1 MDIQFSATPQMFGVF
16 HIAALA
22 VIALG
27 CVGAYFALRRM
38 DETRLLRLIWILG
51 GVMLAMEVWKQGF
64 SWVYV
69 FDRQINL
76 WFFPWQ
82 LCSMAMYCA
91 FAVRF
96 VRGQRQNTL
105 LVFLSTFSLFAAVV
119 ALAVP
124 SDMLRPY
131 VLLTVHGFLYHGL
144 MIVLALA
151 AMLVVFRREN
161 VQFAPAVRLFVWMAA
176 VAEIINVAAHSL
188 LHDIH
193 REPNMFFITPYYEST
208 QPVLHE
214 IALKLGIPA
223 EIAIYL
229 LSIIAISFGVF
240 CAERALMKKRPP
252 RAGDA

>member
-1 MDIQFSATPQMFGVF
+1 MAIQFANTPQMFGVF

-27 CVGAYFALRRM
+27 CIGAFFWLRRL
-38 DETRLLRLIWILG
+38 DEGRLLRLIWILG
-51 GVMLAMEVWKQGF
+51 AVMLAMEVWKQGF

-69 FDRQINL
+69 YDRRINL

-131 VLLTVHGFLYHGL
+131 VLLTVHGFLYHAL

-151 AMLVVFRREN
+151 AMLVVCRRES
-161 VQFAPAVRLFVWMAA
+161 VRFAPAVRLFLWMAA
-176 VAEIINVAAHSL
+176 VAEVINVVSHRL
-188 LHDIH
+188 IGDIH

-214 IALKLGIPA
+214 IAVALGIPA
-223 EIAIYL
+223 EIFIYL
-229 LSIIAISFGVF
+229 TAIALISYGLFR
-240 CAERALMKKRPP
+240 AERALTRHK
-252 RAGDA
+252 

>member
-1 MDIQFSATPQMFGVF
+1 MLFQSPPPMFGLF
-16 HIAALA
+16 HILWLA
-22 VIALG
+22 ILLVFNVLIYFIFRNESEEKLIKAIHFFGILMVIG
-27 CVGAYFALRRM
+27 
-38 DETRLLRLIWILG
+38 
-51 GVMLAMEVWKQGF
+51 EVWKQWFCYTHIFQGE
-64 SWVYV
+64 V
-69 FDRQINL
+69 NL

-131 VLLTVHGFLYHGL
+131 VLLTVHGFLYHAL

-151 AMLVVFRREN
+151 AMLVVCRRES
-161 VQFAPAVRLFVWMAA
+161 VRFAPAVRLFLWMAA
-176 VAEIINVAAHSL
+176 VAELINVVSHRL
-188 LHDIH
+188 IGDIH

-214 IALKLGIPA
+214 IAVAVGIPA
-223 EIAIYL
+223 EIFIYL
-229 LSIIAISFGVF
+229 TAIALISYGLFR
-240 CAERALMKKRPP
+240 AERALTRHK
-252 RAGDA
+252 

>member
-1 MDIQFSATPQMFGVF
+1 MAIQFANTPQMYGLF
-16 HIAALA
+16 HITALA

-27 CVGAYFALRRM
+27 CICAFFFLRRM
-38 DETRLLRLIWILG
+38 REAQLLRLIWILG
-51 GVMLAMEVWKQGF
+51 AVMLLLEIWKQCF
-64 SWVYV
+64 AWVYV

-96 VRGQRQNTL
+96 VRGSHQNTL
-105 LVFLSTFSLFAAVV
+105 LVFLSTFSFFAAII
-119 ALAVP
+119 ALVIP

-151 AMLVVFRREN
+151 AMLTVFRRED
-161 VQFAPAVRLFVWMAA
+161 VTFAPAVRLFLWMAA
-176 VAEIINVAAHSL
+176 VAEVINVASHSL

-193 REPNMFFITPYYEST
+193 REPNMFYITPYYEST
-208 QPVLHE
+208 QVILHD
-214 IALKLGIPA
+214 IAVTLGIPV
-223 EIAIYL
+223 EIIIYL
-229 LSIIAISFGVF
+229 TAIALISLGFF
-240 CAERALMKKRPP
+240 LAEKALLNKKR
-252 RAGDA
+252 

>member
-1 MDIQFSATPQMFGVF
+1 MAIQFANTPQMFGAF

-27 CVGAYFALRRM
+27 CVGAYFVLRRM

-51 GVMLAMEVWKQGF
+51 AVMLAMEAWKQGF

-69 FDRQINL
+69 YDRRINL

-131 VLLTVHGFLYHGL
+131 VLLTVHGFLYHAL

-151 AMLVVFRREN
+151 AMLVVCRRES
-161 VQFAPAVRLFVWMAA
+161 VRFAPAVRLFLWMAA
-176 VAEIINVAAHSL
+176 VAEVINVVSHRL
-188 LHDIH
+188 IGDIH
-193 REPNMFFITPYYEST
+193 REPNMLFTTPHYEST

-214 IALKLGIPA
+214 IAVALGIPA
-223 EIAIYL
+223 EIFIYL
-229 LSIIAISFGVF
+229 TAIALISYGLFR
-240 CAERALMKKRPP
+240 AERALTRHK
-252 RAGDA
+252 

>member
-1 MDIQFSATPQMFGVF
+1 MDIQFSTAPQLFGGF

-38 DETRLLRLIWILG
+38 DKTRLLRLIWILG

-119 ALAVP
+119 ALA
-124 SDMLRPY
+124 
-131 VLLTVHGFLYHGL
+131 
-144 MIVLALA
+144 

-161 VQFAPAVRLFVWMAA
+161 VRFAPAVRLFVWMSA

-193 REPNMFFITPYYEST
+193 REPNMFFITPYYRIEFSEFC
-208 QPVLHE
+208 L
-214 IALKLGIPA
+214 LG
-223 EIAIYL
+223 
-229 LSIIAISFGVF
+229 
-240 CAERALMKKRPP
+240 
-252 RAGDA
+252 

>member
-1 MDIQFSATPQMFGVF
+1 MAIQFANTPQMFGVF

-22 VIALG
+22 VIVLG
-27 CVGAYFALRRM
+27 CIGAFFWLRRL
-38 DETRLLRLIWILG
+38 DEGRLLRLIWILG
-51 GVMLAMEVWKQGF
+51 AVMLAMEVWKQGF

-69 FDRQINL
+69 YDRRINM

-131 VLLTVHGFLYHGL
+131 VLLTVHGFLYHAL

-151 AMLVVFRREN
+151 AMLVVCRRES
-161 VQFAPAVRLFVWMAA
+161 VRFAPAVRLFLWMAA
-176 VAEIINVAAHSL
+176 VAEVSHVVSHRL
-188 LHDIH
+188 TGDIH

-214 IALKLGIPA
+214 IAVAVSIPA
-223 EIAIYL
+223 EIFIYL
-229 LSIIAISFGVF
+229 TAIALISYGLFR
-240 CAERALMKKRPP
+240 AERALTRHK
-252 RAGDA
+252 

>member
-1 MDIQFSATPQMFGVF
+1 MAIQFADTPQMYGTF

-27 CVGAYFALRRM
+27 CVGAFFLLRRM
-38 DETRLLRLIWILG
+38 TETSLLQLIWILG
-51 GVMLAMEVWKQGF
+51 AVMLIMEAWKQCF
-64 SWVYV
+64 AWVYV

-96 VRGQRQNTL
+96 VRGRHQNSL
-105 LVFLSTFSLFAAVV
+105 LVFLCTFSFFAAIM
-119 ALAVP
+119 ALVVP

-131 VLLTVHGFLYHGL
+131 ILLTIHGFLYHGL

-151 AMLVVFRREN
+151 AMLAVFRRDD
-161 VQFAPAVRLFVWMAA
+161 VRFAPSVRLFFWMAA
-176 VAEIINVAAHSL
+176 IAEIINVVSHSL

-193 REPNMFFITPYYEST
+193 REPNMFYITPYYEST
-208 QPVLHE
+208 QVVLHD
-214 IALKLGIPA
+214 IAHKLGIPA
-223 EIAIYL
+223 EIIIYL
-229 LSIIAISFGVF
+229 SAIALISFGF
-240 CAERALMKKRPP
+240 FLAEKALMHR
-252 RAGDA
+252 RR

>member
-1 MDIQFSATPQMFGVF
+1 MDIQFSTTPQMFGVF

-27 CVGAYFALRRM
+27 CIGAFFLLRRM
-38 DETRLLRLIWILG
+38 NEARLLRLIWILG
-51 GVMLAMEVWKQGF
+51 AVMLLLEVWKQVF

-69 FDRQINL
+69 FDRRINL
-76 WFFPWQ
+76 WYFPWQ

-96 VRGQRQNTL
+96 VKGRRQNAA
-105 LVFLSTFSLFAAVV
+105 LVFLSTFSFFAAIV
-119 ALAVP
+119 ALVIP

-131 VLLTVHGFLYHGL
+131 ILLTVHGFLYHGL

-151 AMLVVFRREN
+151 AMLTVHRRES
-161 VQFAPAVRLFVWMAA
+161 VRFVPAARLFLGMAA
-176 VAEIINVAAHSL
+176 VAELINVAAHSL

-193 REPNMFFITPYYEST
+193 REPNMFYITPYYEST

-214 IALKLGIPA
+214 IAVAVGIPA
-223 EIAIYL
+223 EIVIYL
-229 LSIIAISFGVF
+229 TAIALISFGF
-240 CAERALMKKRPP
+240 FLAEKALMKNR
-252 RAGDA
+252 R

>member
-1 MDIQFSATPQMFGVF
+1 MDIQFSTTPQMFGVF

-27 CVGAYFALRRM
+27 CIGAFFLLRRM
-38 DETRLLRLIWILG
+38 NEARLLRLIWILG
-51 GVMLAMEVWKQGF
+51 AVMLLLEVWKQVF

-69 FDRQINL
+69 FDRRINL

-96 VRGQRQNTL
+96 VKGERQNAA
-105 LVFLSTFSLFAAVV
+105 LVFLSTFSFFAAIV
-119 ALAVP
+119 ALVIP

-131 VLLTVHGFLYHGL
+131 ILLTVHGFLYHGL

-151 AMLVVFRREN
+151 AMLTVHRREG
-161 VQFAPAVRLFVWMAA
+161 VRFAPAARLFLGMAA
-176 VAEIINVAAHSL
+176 VAELINVAAHSL

-193 REPNMFFITPYYEST
+193 REPNMFYITPYYEST

-214 IALKLGIPA
+214 IAMAVGIPA
-223 EIAIYL
+223 EIVIYL
-229 LSIIAISFGVF
+229 TAIALISFGF
-240 CAERALMKKRPP
+240 FLAEKALMKNR
-252 RAGDA
+252 R

>member
-1 MDIQFSATPQMFGVF
+1 MAVQFANTPQMYGLF

-22 VIALG
+22 VIALA
-27 CVGAYFALRRM
+27 CIGAFFLLRGMR
-38 DETRLLRLIWILG
+38 EAQLLRLIWILG
-51 GVMLAMEVWKQGF
+51 AVMLLLEVWKQCF
-64 SWVYV
+64 AWVYV

-96 VRGQRQNTL
+96 FRGRRQNTL
-105 LVFLSTFSLFAAVV
+105 LVFLSTFSFFAAII
-119 ALAVP
+119 ALVIP

-131 VLLTVHGFLYHGL
+131 VLLTIHGFLYHGL

-161 VQFAPAVRLFVWMAA
+161 VRFAPAARLFLWMAA
-176 VAEIINVAAHSL
+176 VAEVINVVSHSL

-193 REPNMFFITPYYEST
+193 REPNMFYITPYYEST
-208 QPVLHE
+208 QVVLHD
-214 IALKLGIPA
+214 IAVALGIPV
-223 EIAIYL
+223 EIIIYL
-229 LSIIAISFGVF
+229 TAITLISFGF
-240 CAERALMKKRPP
+240 FLAEKALLNKKR
-252 RAGDA
+252 

>member
-1 MDIQFSATPQMFGVF
+1 MAIQFANTPQMFGVF

-27 CVGAYFALRRM
+27 CIGAFFWLRRL
-38 DETRLLRLIWILG
+38 DEGRLLRLIWILG
-51 GVMLAMEVWKQGF
+51 AVMLAMEVWKQGF

-69 FDRQINL
+69 YDRRINM

-151 AMLVVFRREN
+151 AMLVVCRRES
-161 VQFAPAVRLFVWMAA
+161 VRFAPAVRLFLWMAA
-176 VAEIINVAAHSL
+176 VAEVINVVSHRL
-188 LHDIH
+188 IGDIH

-214 IALKLGIPA
+214 IAVALGIPA
-223 EIAIYL
+223 EIVIYL
-229 LSIIAISFGVF
+229 TAIALISYGLFR
-240 CAERALMKKRPP
+240 AERVLTRHK
-252 RAGDA
+252 

>member
-1 MDIQFSATPQMFGVF
+1 MAIQFANTPQMFGVF

-27 CVGAYFALRRM
+27 CIGAFFWLRRL
-38 DETRLLRLIWILG
+38 DEGRLLRLIWILG
-51 GVMLAMEVWKQGF
+51 AVMLVLEVWKQGF

-69 FDRQINL
+69 YDRRINM

-131 VLLTVHGFLYHGL
+131 VLLTVHGFLYHAL

-151 AMLVVFRREN
+151 AMLVVCRRES
-161 VQFAPAVRLFVWMAA
+161 VRFAPAVRLFLWMAA
-176 VAEIINVAAHSL
+176 VAEVINVVSHRL
-188 LHDIH
+188 IGDIH

-214 IALKLGIPA
+214 IAVALGIPA
-223 EIAIYL
+223 EIFIYL
-229 LSIIAISFGVF
+229 TAIALISYGLFR
-240 CAERALMKKRPP
+240 AERALMRHK
-252 RAGDA
+252 